1 MDSADDAQALCVQ
14 LELSREATGQGAD
27 ASEVFLALVFFF
39 VVGRAEGPQ
48 SCRLSRPMK
57 RRGQR
62 PSCARWGS
70 WRNQTCRSP
79 CPK

>member
-48 SCRLSRPMK
+48 
-57 RRGQR
+57 
-62 PSCARWGS
+62 
-70 WRNQTCRSP
+70 
-79 CPK
+79 